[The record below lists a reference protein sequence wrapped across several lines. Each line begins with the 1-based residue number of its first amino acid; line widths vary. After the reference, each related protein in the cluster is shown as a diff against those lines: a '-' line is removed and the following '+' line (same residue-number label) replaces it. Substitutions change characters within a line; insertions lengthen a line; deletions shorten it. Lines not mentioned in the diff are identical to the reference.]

1 MITGSSDKEQLTYT
15 ETRLEDLANVTK
27 EVENIKPILR
37 VFTGDN
43 PARQFESGQQRGG
56 KFSCVCGVPGS
67 EHSNFM
73 KCYFTEPLTL
83 EERRK
88 HVVSGQAW
96 QSMASGVA
104 NPFQGLRKEH
114 IIEELESRGI
124 WLHDEKKPIV
134 QDKLTEILHGIVRP
148 PALCCLHPLKST
160 SELNIKY
167 YEILACEPLH
177 DLTNVIQNL
186 IQELPHHVGENN
198 KQDFLSFS
206 DTTIG
211 NKNQIKG
218 SDARLYVV
226 KLAKFSIQKY
236 EEGKITESIPNLVNS
251 LVDIVTICYS
261 DYDTRSPKQVPQL
274 C

>member
-1 MITGSSDKEQLTYT
+1 
-15 ETRLEDLANVTK
+15 
-27 EVENIKPILR
+27 
-37 VFTGDN
+37 
-43 PARQFESGQQRGG
+43 
-56 KFSCVCGVPGS
+56 
-67 EHSNFM
+67 
-73 KCYFTEPLTL
+73 
-83 EERRK
+83 
-88 HVVSGQAW
+88 
-96 QSMASGVA
+96 MASGVA

-177 DLTNVIQNL
+177 DQTNVIQNL
-186 IQELPHHVGENN
+186 IQELPHQVGENN

-261 DYDTRSPKQVPQL
+261 DYDTRSQTTSSALQPMFCIRTSLQVSDRESTEVNHKKILRKSFP
-274 C
+274 